1 MTKVGKLAMDV
12 EAGDRTAPPLGAGEL
27 RPGRNR
33 LSVATI
39 VVVFLVLTATCLLL
53 AMMWFILHQDSIR
66 ERERL
71 HQRLVTDA
79 DQLSA
84 GLSLPLWNFDY
95 SQVGKILESALQ
107 DQNVYGVIVQ
117 QVDPTDN
124 KEFMTYARVR
134 DARWN
139 PVPTEQEIPSA
150 GLQMEER
157 TIRSMGEPIGRLRIY
172 LTTRFLEEE
181 LRRRMIYG
189 MGLTLA
195 FELVLIAA
203 LYFVLWKAIL
213 KPLRTI
219 ERYATAVSA
228 GGGVPTGT
236 QAGAF
241 HGELESLR
249 ESIGEMVSLL
259 QSRLKALQEKE
270 TTLTA
275 VLDSVPQDVYWKDAA
290 GRYLGCNKVFAATV
304 GLASPEAIVGR
315 HEQDFPCLH
324 GDATGSHQQHDHDVL
339 RTGLPTIHEME
350 SFTTEDGHV
359 RWLDLTKVPILDA
372 EGKPYAVLGVFEDI
386 TERKLAEE
394 ERVRLQEQLNQ
405 SQKLE
410 SIGRLAGGVAHDNNN
425 MLTAILMHAELL
437 RELLGPGS
445 PALRHIQAM
454 EGAAERSTG
463 LIRQLLA
470 FSRKQIIE
478 PKIID
483 LNELLAGFRAS
494 MAPLIGED
502 VEFVFKP
509 AQDLWKLKMD
519 PTQVDQIVMNLAVNA
534 RDAMPTG
541 GTLSIETSNVKIDE
555 QYCVEN
561 PWAMP
566 GDYVMLSVSDTGVG
580 MSADIQKKIFDP
592 FFTTKEVGKGTGLGL
607 STVFGIVKQND
618 GFINVYS
625 EPHLG
630 ATFRIY
636 LMRYQGQ
643 EGPEVGQGVSED
655 PHQGKGRILVV
666 EDEEVLR
673 GVIPHILSRLGYT
686 FIMADTP
693 GEAMRICH
701 RPEVEIDLLLTDVVM
716 PGMSGKE
723 LWEQFRVVRPA
734 TKVIYMSGYTAE
746 VISRQGVL
754 DSGVHFIQKPF
765 STVELGKKIR
775 SVLGT

>member
-1 MTKVGKLAMDV
+1 MDV
-12 EAGDRTAPPLGAGEL
+12 QAGDRTAPPLGEERL
-27 RPGRNR
+27 RSDRNR
-33 LSVATI
+33 LSIATLLVI
-39 VVVFLVLTATCLLL
+39 FLVLVATCLLL
-53 AMMWFILHQDSIR
+53 GMMWFNFHQESRR
-66 ERERL
+66 EREKL
-71 HQRLVTDA
+71 QQRLVTDA

-95 SQVGKILESALQ
+95 SQVGKILDSAMQ
-107 DQNVYGVIVQ
+107 DRNVYGVIVQ
-117 QVDPTDN
+117 QMDPTDS
-124 KEFMTYARVR
+124 EDFMTYARVR
-134 DARWN
+134 DAQWR
-139 PVPTEQEIPSA
+139 PAPTEQEIPSL
-150 GLQMEER
+150 GLRVEER
-157 TIRSMGEPIGRLRIY
+157 TIQSMGEPIGRLRIY
-172 LTTRFLEEE
+172 LTTRFLDEE
-181 LRRRMIYG
+181 LRQRMVYG
-189 MGLTLA
+189 VGLTLV
-195 FELVLIAA
+195 FDLLLIAA
-203 LYFVLWKAIL
+203 LYLVLWKVIL

-228 GGGVPTGT
+228 GGGVPVG
-236 QAGAF
+236 AREGAF

-249 ESIGEMVSLL
+249 QSIGEMVALL
-259 QSRLKALQEKE
+259 QSRLRSLKEKE

-275 VLDSVPQDVYWKDAA
+275 VLDAVPQDVYWKDAE
-290 GRYLGCNKVFAATV
+290 GRYLGCNKVFASTV
-304 GLASPEAIVGR
+304 GLASPEAIIGR
-315 HEQDFPCLH
+315 HETEFPCCQ
-324 GDATGSHQQHDHDVL
+324 GDKTSSHQGIDREVI
-339 RTGLPTIHEME
+339 RTGVSRIHELQ
-350 SFTTEDGHV
+350 SFEAEEGRV

-372 EGKPYAVLGVFEDI
+372 DGSPYAVLGVSEDI

-394 ERVRLQEQLNQ
+394 ERTRLQEQLNQ

-437 RELLGPGS
+437 RELLGPGN

-478 PKIID
+478 PKVID

-494 MAPLIGED
+494 MSPLIGED

-509 AQDLWKLKMD
+509 AQELWKLKMD
-519 PTQVDQIVMNLAVNA
+519 PTQVDQIVMNLVVNA

-555 QYCVEN
+555 QYCLEN

-625 EPHLG
+625 EPRLG

-636 LMRYQGQ
+636 LMRHEGAAAAESRP
-643 EGPEVGQGVSED
+643 EGPEVA
-655 PHQGKGRILVV
+655 HQGRGRILVV

-673 GVIPHILSRLGYT
+673 GVIPHILDRLGYT
-686 FIMADTP
+686 FLMADTP

-701 RPEVEIDLLLTDVVM
+701 QPDVEIDVLLTDVVM

-723 LWEQFRVVRPA
+723 LWEQFRVVRPD

-765 STVELGKKIR
+765 STVELGKKLK
-775 SVLGT
+775 SVLGA